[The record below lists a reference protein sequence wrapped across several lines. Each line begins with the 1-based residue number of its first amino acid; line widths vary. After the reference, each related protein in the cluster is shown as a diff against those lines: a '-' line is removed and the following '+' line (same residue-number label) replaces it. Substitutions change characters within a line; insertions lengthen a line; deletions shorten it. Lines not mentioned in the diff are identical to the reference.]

1 MNNEIS
7 LQQILNAIHG
17 LKKELK
23 DDIQTL
29 RNEIQ
34 TINSKMQT
42 IETNLKKEIK
52 LSRDVMHRIEL
63 HFGHHIDAL
72 HESDKEFRSAIAVLQ
87 SDFIDT
93 NATVDAHKDILP
105 RLEEQHLKLQYS

>member
-63 HFGHHIDAL
+63 HFGHH
-72 HESDKEFRSAIAVLQ
+72 KEFRSAIAVLQ